1 MLEFERKKR
10 TEEKEK
16 ESRAAKDKSNEDYPW
31 TELCED
37 LMKLKGYVFQN

>member
-1 MLEFERKKR
+1 MLDFERKKR

-31 TELCED
+31 TELYED
-37 LMKLKGYVFQN
+37 VMKLKGYVFQN